1 MTYNEYTESRKN
13 LITEANGLINEGKL
27 DEANA
32 KMEEVK
38 ALDEEWDKTAEA
50 MATAKALEGNQR
62 AFNVQDLNDSVAAA
76 AASGGEATA
85 KMSFVQETAGSL
97 ENDQHSTDAYKM
109 AWAKTM
115 MGKTLTA
122 KETEIMEKANA
133 YTHTTENTGV
143 VIPKTVADG
152 IWDMVEELYPY
163 WNDIQK
169 TYVKGNYNVP
179 IGDESTAA
187 EWYEEA
193 DVTADGK
200 DTLKELALNG
210 CELSRCVTISW
221 KLKEMAIDDFINY
234 IQRKLARKIGAGLG
248 YGVTHGKGK
257 PSASDQFKPEPLGVV
272 TALEKEDK
280 TTQITT
286 YEKGKLAYQDLTNA
300 RAKVKVGANEL
311 KIYANSTTIWS
322 ELANVTDKNGK
333 PIFIPDPSES
343 GVFRVLGMMVKQD
356 DSMEDGE
363 VLMSSPYVG
372 YQANVN
378 KDLTVMTEDHV
389 KARNTDYCGYA
400 IADGGVTSTKAH
412 ALLKYTVTEATS
424 DTDQKTQAGE

>member
-280 TTQITT
+280 TPQI
-286 YEKGKLAYQDLTNA
+286 
-300 RAKVKVGANEL
+300 VKERIEGGANEKAVL
-311 KIYANSTTIWS
+311 R
-322 ELANVTDKNGK
+322 L
-333 PIFIPDPSES
+333 FINCPFVCINFD
-343 GVFRVLGMMVKQD
+343 FFWL
-356 DSMEDGE
+356 
-363 VLMSSPYVG
+363 
-372 YQANVN
+372 N
-378 KDLTVMTEDHV
+378 
-389 KARNTDYCGYA
+389 KARQLYMDF
-400 IADGGVTSTKAH
+400 
-412 ALLKYTVTEATS
+412 
-424 DTDQKTQAGE
+424 

>member
-187 EWYEEA
+187 EW
-193 DVTADGK
+193 
-200 DTLKELALNG
+200 
-210 CELSRCVTISW
+210 
-221 KLKEMAIDDFINY
+221 
-234 IQRKLARKIGAGLG
+234 
-248 YGVTHGKGK
+248 
-257 PSASDQFKPEPLGVV
+257 
-272 TALEKEDK
+272 
-280 TTQITT
+280 
-286 YEKGKLAYQDLTNA
+286 
-300 RAKVKVGANEL
+300 
-311 KIYANSTTIWS
+311 
-322 ELANVTDKNGK
+322 
-333 PIFIPDPSES
+333 
-343 GVFRVLGMMVKQD
+343 
-356 DSMEDGE
+356 
-363 VLMSSPYVG
+363 
-372 YQANVN
+372 
-378 KDLTVMTEDHV
+378 
-389 KARNTDYCGYA
+389 
-400 IADGGVTSTKAH
+400 
-412 ALLKYTVTEATS
+412 
-424 DTDQKTQAGE
+424 